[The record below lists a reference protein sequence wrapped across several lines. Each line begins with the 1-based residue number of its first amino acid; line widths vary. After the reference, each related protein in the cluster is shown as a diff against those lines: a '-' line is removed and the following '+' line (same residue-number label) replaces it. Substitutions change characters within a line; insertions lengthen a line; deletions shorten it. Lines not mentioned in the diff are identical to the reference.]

1 MNNAKEKLITDQL
14 IMNKRRNNFI
24 DCVLH
29 VY

>member
-14 IMNKRRNNFI
+14 IMNKRRNNLI